1 MSYPEAFLKF
11 THENREVEYL
21 PAHNLS
27 TYSTFKT
34 KTICDLVIVKSIKA
48 LQELL
53 PLANK
58 FNLKYKLLGW
68 GANQVLR
75 EMQGFYLKLEFPFE
89 RESLSVF
96 QDKYTIPASAS
107 LANLTSAASKL
118 KLKQWEVFT
127 GIPSSFGGALFMNAG
142 TSLGEIG
149 SLMESFEYVD
159 KQGKLIKHTVNNQ
172 TFSYRKNNIV
182 KEGEVIVGGV
192 IKTFGQ
198 DDGIPQL
205 ISNYLKMRNSS
216 QPMSKNTCGCVFKNF
231 SYQDGTMI
239 SAGQLLDLLNLKGF
253 GVKGIRISPIH
264 ANFFEH
270 DGTLSDWEVISFLEK
285 VKSIVQLYTGIELEF
300 EVQI

>member
-1 MSYPEAFLKF
+1 MSYPNEFLQLVLD
-11 THENREVEYL
+11 HEGIEFF
-21 PAHNLS
+21 PQHDLS
-27 TYSTFKT
+27 SYSTFKT
-34 KTICDLVIVKSIKA
+34 KTKCDLVIVKNIDVLKV
-48 LQELL
+48 LI

-58 FNLKYKLLGW
+58 FHLKYKLLGW

-75 EMQGFYLKLEFPFE
+75 ESQGFYLKLDLPFDRNDLLE
-89 RESLSVF
+89 YK
-96 QDKYTIPASAS
+96 DKYVIPASAS

-118 KLKQWEVFT
+118 KLKKWEVFT

-149 SLMESFEYVD
+149 SLIESFDYVD
-159 KQGKLIKHTVNNQ
+159 KEGKLKTHLVNNQ

-182 KEGEVIVGGV
+182 KDGEVIVSG
-192 IKTFGQ
+192 IIRTFGQ
-198 DDGIPQL
+198 DAGIPQL
-205 ISNYLKMRNSS
+205 ISSYLKMRNAT

-231 SYQDGTMI
+231 SYQDGTKI

-253 GVKGIRISPIH
+253 GVDGIRISPIH

-270 DGTLSDWEVISFLEK
+270 DGNLSDWEVISFLEK